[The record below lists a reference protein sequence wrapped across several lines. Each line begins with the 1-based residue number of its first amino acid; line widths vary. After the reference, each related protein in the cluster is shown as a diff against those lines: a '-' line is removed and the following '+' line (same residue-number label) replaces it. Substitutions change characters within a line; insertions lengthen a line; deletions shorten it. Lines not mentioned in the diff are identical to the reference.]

1 MAQPS
6 KARRP
11 LICLAVVTAIPIAVL
26 TWVVFEPVVTA
37 RTDRPVQENRIIV
50 PDLDVTAWRLLP
62 VQEGGR
68 IKPLESACEETVREI
83 TGRARFEGHDP
94 VAVVLMWRCLGGTSR
109 DPAFGNWET
118 YPFILCPDR
127 DLRETLYRGL
137 ADPGE
142 ALTQEQLHGKYV
154 SPEELRKSKAFW
166 QLLRE
171 AEEIELADRERAGS
185 IMSQLQHKAREVF
198 GRLTLFDNISQNHPP
213 QWANPRPWREADH
226 PDPLHFVILDHVAS
240 GGWFSLW
247 DMGRYESE
255 PTHWQEDMRDRLSRS
270 PQLYIDPERQK
281 TLSAFQQKIKSGQ
294 GGQAIDELQQMLH
307 RRDDERLHQ
316 FQASR
321 ASADTISLT
330 DFVHSPIWRGFDS
343 SEKQTMVTWLR
354 DIDADKMPIPVGKAG
369 EHLRDILAKRTTE
382 TISNLR
388 MRLPADPV
396 RYRPEDP
403 RYRMLHLDYLESY
416 YPDLYPESA
425 AWQPFPAEAAGRVL
439 TSFDAVAQAYKTRSA
454 RSFTDASS
462 AFFGT
467 VRSVSNG
474 FAPYPGTDTVASR
487 LEGLVH
493 GVALGAPGEE
503 LIRLE
508 TQFNQAQPFH
518 WAWILMLLGALAFG
532 LNVALGSRWSYAL
545 AWMIFLAA
553 IGCQIY
559 GYFVRIVLA
568 GRPPVSSL
576 YETVIWVAFMSS
588 VFACVLELI
597 YRRAVIGLAGSLVS
611 TLGLVMADQLPLAL
625 NPQISPLLPV
635 LRSNYWLTIHVL
647 TIVSSYAAGTLAWGL
662 GNVSLGLLAFGSPSR
677 DLLKTLARFTYRAL
691 QIAVLLLAAGT
702 FLGGWWAT
710 ESWGRFWGWDPK
722 EVWALIALVCYVIPL
737 HARYIGWVKD
747 FGLAVSAVA
756 CYAAIVMSW
765 YGANFILGGGLHAYA
780 SGGGGP
786 WWIFWAGLINIEWV
800 ILASLRYLGRAQAD
814 MVSVP

>member
-1 MAQPS
+1 M
-6 KARRP
+6 
-11 LICLAVVTAIPIAVL
+11 
-26 TWVVFEPVVTA
+26 
-37 RTDRPVQENRIIV
+37 
-50 PDLDVTAWRLLP
+50 
-62 VQEGGR
+62 
-68 IKPLESACEETVREI
+68 
-83 TGRARFEGHDP
+83 
-94 VAVVLMWRCLGGTSR
+94 
-109 DPAFGNWET
+109 
-118 YPFILCPDR
+118 
-127 DLRETLYRGL
+127 
-137 ADPGE
+137 
-142 ALTQEQLHGKYV
+142 
-154 SPEELRKSKAFW
+154 SP
-166 QLLRE
+166 
-171 AEEIELADRERAGS
+171 
-185 IMSQLQHKAREVF
+185 LQHKAQEVF
-198 GRLTLFDNISQNHPP
+198 DRLTLFDNISQNHPP
-213 QWANPRPWREADH
+213 QWASPRPVRDEDR

-240 GGWFSLW
+240 GGWFSLG
-247 DMGRYESE
+247 DIRRYESR
-255 PTHWQEDMRDRLSRS
+255 PTDWQDDMRDRLSRS

-294 GGQAIDELQQMLH
+294 GSQAIDELEHMLTQRDEKRIQQFREGH
-307 RRDDERLHQ
+307 
-316 FQASR
+316 
-321 ASADTISLT
+321 ASAGTMSLT
-330 DFVHSPIWRGFDS
+330 DFAHSPILLDFDS
-343 SEKQTMVTWLR
+343 REQETMGKWLR
-354 DIDADKMPIPVGKAG
+354 DIDAGNAPIPVGKAL
-369 EHLRDILAKRTTE
+369 EHVRDILARRTSA

-388 MRLPADPV
+388 MRLPADPG
-396 RYRPEDP
+396 RYLPEDP
-403 RYRMLHLDYLESY
+403 RYRMLHLDYLENY

-425 AWQPFPAEAAGRVL
+425 AWQPFPAEAASRVL
-439 TSFDAVAQAYKTRSA
+439 TSFDAVSQAYKTRSA
-454 RSFTDASS
+454 KSFADASS
-462 AFFGT
+462 AFFAT
-467 VRSVSNG
+467 VRNVSSS
-474 FAPYPGTDTVASR
+474 FAPYPGTDTVSTR
-487 LEGLVH
+487 LAGLVH
-493 GVALGAPGEE
+493 GAALGAPGEE

-518 WAWILMLLGALAFG
+518 WAWILMLLAALAFG

-553 IGCQIY
+553 IGCQLY

-597 YRRAVIGLAGSLVS
+597 YRRAVIGLAGALVS

-625 NPQISPLLPV
+625 NPHISPLVPV

-662 GNVSLGLLAFGSPSR
+662 GNVSLGLLAFGNPSR

-786 WWIFWAGLINIEWV
+786 WWIYWAGLINIEWV
-800 ILASLRYLGRAQAD
+800 ILASLRYLGRANAD
-814 MVSVP
+814 AVTAQ

>member
-1 MAQPS
+1 MAQYS
-6 KARRP
+6 KTRGP
-11 LICLAVVTAIPIAVL
+11 LIFLAVVTGCLIAVL

-37 RTDRPVQENRIIV
+37 RTARPAQDNRITV
-50 PDLDVTAWRLLP
+50 PDLDVTAWHQLP

-68 IKPLESACEETVREI
+68 IKPFESACEEAVREI

-109 DPAFGNWET
+109 DPAFGDWET

-127 DLRETLYRGL
+127 DLRETVYRSL

-142 ALTQEQLHGKYV
+142 SLTQEQLHGKYV
-154 SPEELRKSKAFW
+154 SPQELRKSKAFW

-171 AEEIELADRERAGS
+171 AEDIEREDRERAGS
-185 IMSQLQHKAREVF
+185 LMTQLQHKAQEVS

-213 QWANPRPWREADH
+213 QWASLRPVRER
-226 PDPLHFVILDHVAS
+226 PDPWHLVVLDHVSS
-240 GGWFSLW
+240 GGWFSVGDL
-247 DMGRYESE
+247 RSYESE
-255 PTHWQEDMRDRLSRS
+255 PARWQEDMRDRLSRS
-270 PQLYIDPERQK
+270 PQLYIDPARQK
-281 TLSAFQQKIKSGQ
+281 TLFAFQQKIKSGQ
-294 GGQAIDELQQMLH
+294 GSQAIDELEVMLK
-307 RRDDERLHQ
+307 RRDEGRISKLGQ
-316 FQASR
+316 NGQTSQ
-321 ASADTISLT
+321 TISLA
-330 DFVHSPIWRGFDS
+330 DLAHSLILLNLDS
-343 SEKQTMVTWLR
+343 SEKQTMGEWLR
-354 DIDADKMPIPVGKAG
+354 AIDADKAPIPVGKAV
-369 EHLRDILAKRTTE
+369 EHVREILAKRTAD

-396 RYRPEDP
+396 RYQPEDP
-403 RYRMLHLDYLESY
+403 RYRMLHLDYLENY

-425 AWQPFPAEAAGRVL
+425 AWQPFPAEAASRVL
-439 TSFDAVAQAYKTRSA
+439 TSFDAVVQAYRTRSA
-454 RSFTDASS
+454 KSFTDASG
-462 AFFGT
+462 AFFAT
-467 VRSVSNG
+467 VRNVSSR
-474 FAPYPGTDTVASR
+474 FAPYPGTDTVSSR

-493 GVALGAPGEE
+493 GAPLGAPSEE

-508 TQFNQAQPFH
+508 TQFNEAQPFH
-518 WAWILMLLGALAFG
+518 WAWILMLLAALAFG
-532 LNVALGSRWSYAL
+532 LNVALASRWSYAM
-545 AWMIFLAA
+545 AWMIFLTA

-588 VFACVLELI
+588 VFACVLELV
-597 YRRAVIGLAGSLVS
+597 YRRAVIGLAGALVS

-625 NPQISPLLPV
+625 NPHISPLVPV

-662 GNVSLGLLAFGSPSR
+662 GNVSLGLLAFGNPSR

-786 WWIFWAGLINIEWV
+786 WWIFWAGLINIQWV
-800 ILASLRYLGRAQAD
+800 ILASLRYLGRANAD
-814 MVSVP
+814 VVAAH

>member
-1 MAQPS
+1 MAQRS
-6 KARRP
+6 EARWP
-11 LICLAVVTAIPIAVL
+11 LIVLAVVTAIPIAVL

-37 RTDRPVQENRIIV
+37 RTDRPAQENRITI
-50 PDLDVTAWRLLP
+50 PDLDLTAWHLLP

-68 IKPLESACEETVREI
+68 IKPFESACEETVREI

-109 DPAFGNWET
+109 DPTFGDWET
-118 YPFILCPDR
+118 YPFILCQDR
-127 DLRETLYRGL
+127 DFRETLYRSL
-137 ADPGE
+137 AEPGE
-142 ALTQEQLHGKYV
+142 SLTQDQLHGKYV
-154 SPEELRKSKAFW
+154 SPQELRKSKAFW

-171 AEEIELADRERAGS
+171 AEEIKLDDRERAGS
-185 IMSQLQHKAREVF
+185 LMSPLHHKAQEVF
-198 GRLTLFDNISQNHPP
+198 DRLTLFDNISQNHPP
-213 QWANPRPWREADH
+213 QWASPRPVRDGDR

-240 GGWFSLW
+240 GGWFSLG
-247 DMGRYESE
+247 DLKSYESE
-255 PTHWQEDMRDRLSRS
+255 PGRWRQDMRDRLARS
-270 PQLYIDPERQK
+270 PQLYIDPARQK

-294 GGQAIDELQQMLH
+294 GSQAIDELEAMLKG
-307 RRDDERLHQ
+307 RDLERIRQ
-316 FQASR
+316 FRENRPATE
-321 ASADTISLT
+321 TISLT
-330 DFVHSPIWRGFDS
+330 DLAHSLILLNFDS
-343 SEKQTMVTWLR
+343 SEKQTFGEWLR
-354 DIDADKMPIPVGKAG
+354 AIDADKAPIPVSKAV
-369 EHLRDILAKRTTE
+369 EHVREILAKRTAATV
-382 TISNLR
+382 TNLR

-396 RYRPEDP
+396 RYQSEDP
-403 RYRMLHLDYLESY
+403 RYRMLHLDYLENY

-425 AWQPFPAEAAGRVL
+425 AWQPFPAEPAGRVL
-439 TSFDAVAQAYKTRSA
+439 TAFDAVTQAYKTRSTK
-454 RSFTDASS
+454 SFADASP
-462 AFFGT
+462 AFFAT
-467 VRSVSNG
+467 VRNASTG
-474 FAPYPGTDTVASR
+474 FAPYPGTDTVSSR

-493 GVALGAPGEE
+493 GAALGAPGEE

-518 WAWILMLLGALAFG
+518 WAWILMLLTALAFG
-532 LNVALGSRWSYAL
+532 LNVALASRWSYAL

-597 YRRAVIGLAGSLVS
+597 YRRAVIGLAGALVS

-625 NPQISPLLPV
+625 NPHISPLVPV

-662 GNVSLGLLAFGSPSR
+662 GNVSLGLLAFGNPSR

-747 FGLAVSAVA
+747 FGLAVAAVA

-800 ILASLRYLGRAQAD
+800 ILASLRYLGRARAD
-814 MVSVP
+814 VVSLQ